1 MNGTCSARRKKEAQT
16 VENIIGGELQRRDA
30 VDLPDRFRCPVQTIG
45 MVVVAEIIRGEAGGR
60 PCGVTKAQEVNVV
73 IKRQGHAIDRRR
85 LRPARA
91 RLVDRL
97 QAVEK
102 LTRISFRIL
111 PQLLSSYMAARSNG
125 GAARLIL

>member
-30 VDLPDRFRCPVQTIG
+30 VDLPDRFRCRVQTIG

-60 PCGVTKAQEVNVV
+60 PCGVTKAQEVNV

-111 PQLLSSYMAARSNG
+111 PQLLSSYMAAPSNG
-125 GAARLIL
+125 GGARLIL